1 MALPEYSMN
10 DLLESGAHFGH
21 QKHRWNPK
29 MEPYIFGVR
38 NNIHILDLSQT
49 IPMLYQALT
58 AVRDVT
64 KSGGRILFVGTKRQG
79 QEIIANAA
87 NDCAQ
92 YYMNHRWYG
101 GTLTNWKTI
110 SKTIA
115 RLRTIEDSLDS
126 EESSGLT
133 KKELLKLNREKEKL
147 DTSIGGIKDMGGLPD
162 LIFVIDTV
170 KEQIAIQEATKLNIP
185 IAAVIDSNSNPE
197 GITYPIPG
205 NDDSTKAIA
214 LYCDL
219 ISKAA
224 LDGIAQSQNETADS
238 KSIEKVKK
246 SKKLEDASATKEV
259 NQDSELTVQI
269 AEEAKSEGEEVKIV
283 EEISSEEKETK
294 PAKDSSDKEKETEKP
309 KKAAPKSKDDSPIE
323 VTSSKQEE
331 KVSKEVSSKTEEG
344 SESKE

>member
-1 MALPEYSMN
+1 MALPDYSMSE
-10 DLLESGAHFGH
+10 LLEAGAHFGH

-29 MEPYIFGVR
+29 MEPFIFGVR

-49 IPMLYQALT
+49 IPLLHRALT

-110 SKTIA
+110 SNTIK
-115 RLRTIEDSLDS
+115 RLRTIEDLLDNDDL
-126 EESSGLT
+126 SGLT

-162 LIFVIDTV
+162 LIFVLDTV

-185 IAAVIDSNSNPE
+185 IAAVIDSNSNPD

-205 NDDSTKAIA
+205 NDDSTKAIS
-214 LYCDL
+214 LFCDL

-224 LDGIAQSQNETADS
+224 LDGIAQSQNETSVQTETPPKVVKKRASKVKDS
-238 KSIEKVKK
+238 EVKETNGNDTDGNIELSLNSDEKSIETD
-246 SKKLEDASATKEV
+246 DAIKT
-259 NQDSELTVQI
+259 SEL
-269 AEEAKSEGEEVKIV
+269 KKEEVSENISND
-283 EEISSEEKETK
+283 EEIKTESET
-294 PAKDSSDKEKETEKP
+294 AD
-309 KKAAPKSKDDSPIE
+309 
-323 VTSSKQEE
+323 E
-331 KVSKEVSSKTEEG
+331 KVSETSETEA
-344 SESKE
+344 SKEDEK

>member
-1 MALPEYSMN
+1 MALPDYSMSE
-10 DLLESGAHFGH
+10 LLEAGAHFGH

-29 MEPYIFGVR
+29 MEPFIFGVR

-49 IPMLYQALT
+49 IPLLHRALT

-110 SKTIA
+110 SNTIK
-115 RLRTIEDSLDS
+115 RLRTIEELLDNDDL
-126 EESSGLT
+126 SGLT

-162 LIFVIDTV
+162 LIFVLDTV

-185 IAAVIDSNSNPE
+185 IAAVIDSNSNPD

-205 NDDSTKAIA
+205 NDDSTKAIS
-214 LYCDL
+214 LFCDL

-224 LDGIAQSQNETADS
+224 LDGIAQSQNETSVQVETTPKVVKKKASKVKNSEAKEVNSDDLEDKVKVS
-238 KSIEKVKK
+238 LNSDEKSIEIDDATETSELKKEEASENLSNDEEIKTK
-246 SKKLEDASATKEV
+246 SK
-259 NQDSELTVQI
+259 
-269 AEEAKSEGEEVKIV
+269 
-283 EEISSEEKETK
+283 
-294 PAKDSSDKEKETEKP
+294 PA
-309 KKAAPKSKDDSPIE
+309 
-323 VTSSKQEE
+323 EE
-331 KVSKEVSSKTEEG
+331 KVSKTSEED
-344 SESKE
+344 KK

>member
-1 MALPEYSMN
+1 MALPDYSMSE
-10 DLLESGAHFGH
+10 LLEAGAHFGH

-29 MEPYIFGVR
+29 MEPFIFGVR

-49 IPMLYQALT
+49 IPLLHKALT

-110 SKTIA
+110 SNTIK
-115 RLRTIEDSLDS
+115 RLRTIEDLLENDDL
-126 EESSGLT
+126 SGLT

-162 LIFVIDTV
+162 LIFVLDTV

-185 IAAVIDSNSNPE
+185 IAAIIDSNSNPD
-197 GITYPIPG
+197 GVTYPIPG
-205 NDDSTKAIA
+205 NDDSTKSIS
-214 LYCDL
+214 LFCDL

-224 LDGIAQSQNETADS
+224 LDGIAQSQNETSADTKTAPKVTNNKNVKTKDV
-238 KSIEKVKK
+238 KSDDDKAEDKEIKKKKSNKVEDSSVKK
-246 SKKLEDASATKEV
+246 SVKKEEDKSKNSLSDEV
-259 NQDSELTVQI
+259 SVAQSDAI
-269 AEEAKSEGEEVKIV
+269 EVKAS
-283 EEISSEEKETK
+283 EISEK
-294 PAKDSSDKEKETEKP
+294 KEK
-309 KKAAPKSKDDSPIE
+309 
-323 VTSSKQEE
+323 
-331 KVSKEVSSKTEEG
+331 
-344 SESKE
+344 

>member
-1 MALPEYSMN
+1 MALPDYSMSE
-10 DLLESGAHFGH
+10 LLEAGAHFGH

-29 MEPYIFGVR
+29 MEPFIFGVR

-49 IPMLYQALT
+49 IPLLHRALT

-110 SKTIA
+110 SNTIK
-115 RLRTIEDSLDS
+115 RLRTIEDLLDNDDL
-126 EESSGLT
+126 SGLT

-162 LIFVIDTV
+162 LIFVLDTV

-185 IAAVIDSNSNPE
+185 IAAVIDSNSNPD

-205 NDDSTKAIA
+205 NDDSTKAIS
-214 LYCDL
+214 LFCDL

-224 LDGIAQSQNETADS
+224 LDGIAQSQNETSVQTETPPKVVKKKASKVKDS
-238 KSIEKVKK
+238 EVKETNSNDTDGNIELSLNSDEKSIETD
-246 SKKLEDASATKEV
+246 DAIKT
-259 NQDSELTVQI
+259 SEL
-269 AEEAKSEGEEVKIV
+269 KKEEVSENISND
-283 EEISSEEKETK
+283 EEIKTESET
-294 PAKDSSDKEKETEKP
+294 AD
-309 KKAAPKSKDDSPIE
+309 
-323 VTSSKQEE
+323 E
-331 KVSKEVSSKTEEG
+331 KVSETSETEA
-344 SESKE
+344 SKEDEK

>member
-1 MALPEYSMN
+1 MALPDYSMSE
-10 DLLESGAHFGH
+10 LLEAGAHFGH

-29 MEPYIFGVR
+29 MEPFIFGVR

-49 IPMLYQALT
+49 IPLLHRALT

-110 SKTIA
+110 SNTIK
-115 RLRTIEDSLDS
+115 RLRTIEDLLDNDDL
-126 EESSGLT
+126 SGLT

-162 LIFVIDTV
+162 LIFVLDTV

-185 IAAVIDSNSNPE
+185 IAAIIDSNSNPD
-197 GITYPIPG
+197 GVTYPIPG
-205 NDDSTKAIA
+205 NDDSTKSIS
-214 LYCDL
+214 LFCDL

-224 LDGIAQSQNETADS
+224 LDGIAQSQNETSTDTETAPKVTKNKNVKTKDVKSDDDKAEEKEIKTS
-238 KSIEKVKK
+238 KSDKTEDSAVKK
-246 SKKLEDASATKEV
+246 SEEKSEDESKNPLSDEGDEASV
-259 NQDSELTVQI
+259 
-269 AEEAKSEGEEVKIV
+269 AKS
-283 EEISSEEKETK
+283 
-294 PAKDSSDKEKETEKP
+294 DS
-309 KKAAPKSKDDSPIE
+309 I
-323 VTSSKQEE
+323 EE
-331 KVSKEVSSKTEEG
+331 KVSEISEKEEK
-344 SESKE
+344 

>member
-1 MALPEYSMN
+1 VEVKPDKEVNMALPDYSMSE
-10 DLLESGAHFGH
+10 LLEAGAHFGH

-29 MEPYIFGVR
+29 MEPFIFDVR

-49 IPMLYQALT
+49 IPLLHRALS

-110 SKTIA
+110 SNTIK
-115 RLRTIEDSLDS
+115 RLRTIEDLLDNDDL
-126 EESSGLT
+126 SGLT

-185 IAAVIDSNSNPE
+185 IAAVIDSNSDPD

-205 NDDSTKAIA
+205 NDDSTKAIS
-214 LYCDL
+214 LFCDL

-224 LDGIAQSQNETADS
+224 LDGIAQSQNETS
-238 KSIEKVKK
+238 VQKETSPKVKK
-246 SKKLEDASATKEV
+246 NKSSKVKNSEV
-259 NQDSELTVQI
+259 NKNNSDDTEGYVEKSLNSDEISIDNNDSTRASEL
-269 AEEAKSEGEEVKIV
+269 
-283 EEISSEEKETK
+283 
-294 PAKDSSDKEKETEKP
+294 
-309 KKAAPKSKDDSPIE
+309 KK
-323 VTSSKQEE
+323 E
-331 KVSKEVSSKTEEG
+331 KVSKKLSNDEEVKTVSEPDEKKL
-344 SESKE
+344 SESSEKETSEEDEK

>member
-1 MALPEYSMN
+1 MALPDYSMSE
-10 DLLESGAHFGH
+10 LLEAGAHFGH

-29 MEPYIFGVR
+29 MEPFIFGVR

-49 IPMLYQALT
+49 IPLLHRALT

-110 SKTIA
+110 SNTIK
-115 RLRTIEDSLDS
+115 RLRTIEDLLDNDDL
-126 EESSGLT
+126 SGLT

-162 LIFVIDTV
+162 LIFVLDTV

-185 IAAVIDSNSNPE
+185 IAAVIDSNSNPD

-205 NDDSTKAIA
+205 NDDSTKAIS
-214 LYCDL
+214 LFCDL

-224 LDGIAQSQNETADS
+224 LDGIAQSQNETSVQTETPSKVVKKRASKVKDS
-238 KSIEKVKK
+238 EVKETNSNDTDGNIELSLNSDEKSIETD
-246 SKKLEDASATKEV
+246 DAIKT
-259 NQDSELTVQI
+259 SEL
-269 AEEAKSEGEEVKIV
+269 KKEEVSENISND
-283 EEISSEEKETK
+283 EEIKTESET
-294 PAKDSSDKEKETEKP
+294 AD
-309 KKAAPKSKDDSPIE
+309 
-323 VTSSKQEE
+323 E
-331 KVSKEVSSKTEEG
+331 KVSETSETET
-344 SESKE
+344 SKEDEK

>member
-1 MALPEYSMN
+1 MALPDYSMSE
-10 DLLESGAHFGH
+10 LLEAGAHFGH

-29 MEPYIFGVR
+29 MEPFIFGVR
-38 NNIHILDLSQT
+38 NNIHILDLSKT
-49 IPMLYQALT
+49 IPLLHRALT

-110 SKTIA
+110 SNTIK
-115 RLRTIEDSLDS
+115 RLRSIEDLLDN
-126 EESSGLT
+126 EDLSGLT

-162 LIFVIDTV
+162 LIFVLDTV

-185 IAAVIDSNSNPE
+185 VAAVIDSNSNPD

-205 NDDSTKAIA
+205 NDDSTKAIS
-214 LYCDL
+214 LFCDL

-224 LDGIAQSQNETADS
+224 LDGIAQSQNEA
-238 KSIEKVKK
+238 SI
-246 SKKLEDASATKEV
+246 
-259 NQDSELTVQI
+259 Q
-269 AEEAKSEGEEVKIV
+269 
-283 EEISSEEKETK
+283 
-294 PAKDSSDKEKETEKP
+294 TEKP
-309 KKAAPKSKDDSPIE
+309 PKVMKKKTSKTKDSNAKDTNVDVKGDKVEELQISDKKSADSDDVKKKSEPKKEEDKENSSKDKVIE
-323 VTSSKQEE
+323 TNSKPSDE
-331 KVSKEVSSKTEEG
+331 KVSKA
-344 SESKE
+344 SEKDEK

>member
-1 MALPEYSMN
+1 MALPDYSMSE
-10 DLLESGAHFGH
+10 LLEAGAHFGH

-29 MEPYIFGVR
+29 MEPFIFGVR

-49 IPMLYQALT
+49 IPLLHRALT

-110 SKTIA
+110 SNTIK
-115 RLRTIEDSLDS
+115 RLRTIEDLLDNDDL
-126 EESSGLT
+126 SGLT

-162 LIFVIDTV
+162 LIFVLDTV

-185 IAAVIDSNSNPE
+185 IAAVIDSNSNPD

-205 NDDSTKAIA
+205 NDDSTKAIS
-214 LYCDL
+214 LFCDL

-224 LDGIAQSQNETADS
+224 LDGIAQSQNETSVQTETPPKVVKKKASKVKDS
-238 KSIEKVKK
+238 EVKETNSNDIDGNIELSLNSDEKSIETY
-246 SKKLEDASATKEV
+246 DAIKT
-259 NQDSELTVQI
+259 SEL
-269 AEEAKSEGEEVKIV
+269 KKEEVSENISND
-283 EEISSEEKETK
+283 EEIKTESET
-294 PAKDSSDKEKETEKP
+294 AD
-309 KKAAPKSKDDSPIE
+309 
-323 VTSSKQEE
+323 E
-331 KVSKEVSSKTEEG
+331 KVSETSETEA
-344 SESKE
+344 SKEDEK

>member
-1 MALPEYSMN
+1 MALPDYSMSE
-10 DLLESGAHFGH
+10 LLEAGAHFGH

-29 MEPYIFGVR
+29 MEPFIFGVR

-49 IPMLYQALT
+49 IPLLHRALT

-110 SKTIA
+110 SNTIK
-115 RLRTIEDSLDS
+115 RLRTIEDLLENDDL
-126 EESSGLT
+126 SGLT

-162 LIFVIDTV
+162 LIFVLDTV

-185 IAAVIDSNSNPE
+185 IAAIIDSNSNPD
-197 GITYPIPG
+197 GVTYPIPG
-205 NDDSTKAIA
+205 NDDSTKSIS
-214 LYCDL
+214 LFCDL

-224 LDGIAQSQNETADS
+224 LDGIAQSQNETSADTKTAPKVTKNKNVKTKDV
-238 KSIEKVKK
+238 KSDDGKAEDKEIKKKKSDKVEDSSVKK
-246 SKKLEDASATKEV
+246 SVKKEEDKSKNSLSDEV
-259 NQDSELTVQI
+259 SVAQSDAI
-269 AEEAKSEGEEVKIV
+269 EVKASD
-283 EEISSEEKETK
+283 ISEKEEK
-294 PAKDSSDKEKETEKP
+294 
-309 KKAAPKSKDDSPIE
+309 
-323 VTSSKQEE
+323 
-331 KVSKEVSSKTEEG
+331 
-344 SESKE
+344 

>member
-1 MALPEYSMN
+1 MALPDYSMSE
-10 DLLESGAHFGH
+10 LLEAGAHFGH

-29 MEPYIFGVR
+29 MEPFIFGVR

-49 IPMLYQALT
+49 IPLLHRALT

-110 SKTIA
+110 SNTIK
-115 RLRTIEDSLDS
+115 RLRTIEDLLENDDL
-126 EESSGLT
+126 SGLT

-162 LIFVIDTV
+162 LMFVLDTV

-185 IAAVIDSNSNPE
+185 IAAIIDSNSNPD
-197 GITYPIPG
+197 GVTYPIPG
-205 NDDSTKAIA
+205 NDDSTKSIS
-214 LYCDL
+214 LFCDL

-224 LDGIAQSQNETADS
+224 LDGIAQSQNETSTDS
-238 KSIEKVKK
+238 ETSPKVTKNKNVKAKDTKSDGDKAEDKEIKAKK
-246 SKKLEDASATKEV
+246 SDKTGDSALKK
-259 NQDSELTVQI
+259 
-269 AEEAKSEGEEVKIV
+269 
-283 EEISSEEKETK
+283 SEEKEEDESK
-294 PAKDSSDKEKETEKP
+294 SPLSDEASVADS
-309 KKAAPKSKDDSPIE
+309 DSI
-323 VTSSKQEE
+323 EE
-331 KVSKEVSSKTEEG
+331 KVSEISEKEEK
-344 SESKE
+344 

>member
-1 MALPEYSMN
+1 MALPDYSMSE
-10 DLLESGAHFGH
+10 LLEAGAHFGH

-29 MEPYIFGVR
+29 MEPFIFGVR

-49 IPMLYQALT
+49 IPLLHKALT

-110 SKTIA
+110 SNTIK
-115 RLRTIEDSLDS
+115 RLRTIEDLLENDDL
-126 EESSGLT
+126 SGLT

-162 LIFVIDTV
+162 LIFVLDTV

-185 IAAVIDSNSNPE
+185 IAAIIDSNSNPD
-197 GITYPIPG
+197 GVTYPIPG
-205 NDDSTKAIA
+205 NDDSTKSIS
-214 LYCDL
+214 LFCDL

-224 LDGIAQSQNETADS
+224 LDGIAQSQNETSADTKTAPKVTNNKNVKTKDV
-238 KSIEKVKK
+238 KSDDDKAEDKEIKKKKSNKVKDSSVKK
-246 SKKLEDASATKEV
+246 SVKKEEDKSKNSLSDEV
-259 NQDSELTVQI
+259 SVAQSDAI
-269 AEEAKSEGEEVKIV
+269 EVKAS
-283 EEISSEEKETK
+283 EISEK
-294 PAKDSSDKEKETEKP
+294 KEK
-309 KKAAPKSKDDSPIE
+309 
-323 VTSSKQEE
+323 
-331 KVSKEVSSKTEEG
+331 
-344 SESKE
+344 

>member
-1 MALPEYSMN
+1 MALPDYSMSE
-10 DLLESGAHFGH
+10 LLEAGAHFGH

-29 MEPYIFGVR
+29 MEPFIFGVR

-49 IPMLYQALT
+49 IPLLHKALT

-110 SKTIA
+110 SNTIK
-115 RLRTIEDSLDS
+115 RLRTIEDVLDNDDL
-126 EESSGLT
+126 SGLT

-162 LIFVIDTV
+162 LIFVLDTV

-185 IAAVIDSNSNPE
+185 IAAIIDSNSNPD

-205 NDDSTKAIA
+205 NDDSTKAIS
-214 LYCDL
+214 LFCDL

-224 LDGIAQSQNETADS
+224 LDGIAQSQNETSVQTETSQKVVKKKASKTKNSKVKEANNDDKS
-238 KSIEKVKK
+238 DNAEISLNSDEKSIETDDNI
-246 SKKLEDASATKEV
+246 ET
-259 NQDSELTVQI
+259 SEL
-269 AEEAKSEGEEVKIV
+269 KKEEVSENLSND
-283 EEISSEEKETK
+283 EEINTESK
-294 PAKDSSDKEKETEKP
+294 P
-309 KKAAPKSKDDSPIE
+309 
-323 VTSSKQEE
+323 VEE
-331 KVSKEVSSKTEEG
+331 KVSETSEKEASEED
-344 SESKE
+344 KK

>member
-1 MALPEYSMN
+1 MALPDYSMSE
-10 DLLESGAHFGH
+10 LLEAGAHFGH

-29 MEPYIFGVR
+29 MEPFIFGVR

-49 IPMLYQALT
+49 IPLLHRALT

-110 SKTIA
+110 SNTIK
-115 RLRTIEDSLDS
+115 RLRTIEDLLDNDDL
-126 EESSGLT
+126 SGLT

-162 LIFVIDTV
+162 LIFVLDTV

-185 IAAVIDSNSNPE
+185 IAAVIDSNSNPD

-205 NDDSTKAIA
+205 NDDSTKAIS
-214 LYCDL
+214 LFCDL

-224 LDGIAQSQNETADS
+224 LDGIAQSQNETSVQTETPPKVVKKKASKVKDS
-238 KSIEKVKK
+238 EVKETNSNDSDGNIELSLNSDEKSIETD
-246 SKKLEDASATKEV
+246 DAIKT
-259 NQDSELTVQI
+259 SEL
-269 AEEAKSEGEEVKIV
+269 KKEEVSENISND
-283 EEISSEEKETK
+283 EEIKTESET
-294 PAKDSSDKEKETEKP
+294 AD
-309 KKAAPKSKDDSPIE
+309 
-323 VTSSKQEE
+323 E
-331 KVSKEVSSKTEEG
+331 KVSETSETEA
-344 SESKE
+344 SKEDEK

>member
-1 MALPEYSMN
+1 MALPDYSMSE
-10 DLLESGAHFGH
+10 LLEAGAHFGH

-29 MEPYIFGVR
+29 MEPFIFGVR

-49 IPMLYQALT
+49 IPLLHKALT
-58 AVRDVT
+58 AVRDIT

-110 SKTIA
+110 SNTIK
-115 RLRTIEDSLDS
+115 RLRTIEDLLENDDL
-126 EESSGLT
+126 SGLT

-162 LIFVIDTV
+162 LIFVLDTV

-185 IAAVIDSNSNPE
+185 IAAIIDSNSNPD
-197 GITYPIPG
+197 GVTYPIPG
-205 NDDSTKAIA
+205 NDDSTKSIS
-214 LYCDL
+214 LFCDL

-224 LDGIAQSQNETADS
+224 LDGIAQSQNETSADTKTTPKVTKNKNVKTKDV
-238 KSIEKVKK
+238 KSDDDKAEDKEIKKKKSDKVEDSSVKK
-246 SKKLEDASATKEV
+246 SLKKEEDKSKNSLGDEVSEAQSDAT
-259 NQDSELTVQI
+259 
-269 AEEAKSEGEEVKIV
+269 EVKAS
-283 EEISSEEKETK
+283 EISEEEEK
-294 PAKDSSDKEKETEKP
+294 
-309 KKAAPKSKDDSPIE
+309 
-323 VTSSKQEE
+323 
-331 KVSKEVSSKTEEG
+331 
-344 SESKE
+344 

>member
-1 MALPEYSMN
+1 MALPDYSMSE
-10 DLLESGAHFGH
+10 LLEAGAHFGH

-29 MEPYIFGVR
+29 MEPFIFGVR

-49 IPMLYQALT
+49 IPLLHRALA

-110 SKTIA
+110 SNTIK
-115 RLRTIEDSLDS
+115 RLRTIEDLLDNDDL
-126 EESSGLT
+126 SGLT

-162 LIFVIDTV
+162 LIFVLDTV

-185 IAAVIDSNSNPE
+185 IAAVIDSNSNPD

-205 NDDSTKAIA
+205 NDDSTKAIS
-214 LYCDL
+214 LFCDL

-224 LDGIAQSQNETADS
+224 LDGIAQSQNETSVQTETPPKVVKKRASKVKDS
-238 KSIEKVKK
+238 EVKEANGNDTDDNIELSLNSDEKSIETD
-246 SKKLEDASATKEV
+246 DAIKT
-259 NQDSELTVQI
+259 SEL
-269 AEEAKSEGEEVKIV
+269 KKEEVSENISND
-283 EEISSEEKETK
+283 EEIKTESETADEKISET
-294 PAKDSSDKEKETEKP
+294 SETE
-309 KKAAPKSKDDSPIE
+309 A
-323 VTSSKQEE
+323 
-331 KVSKEVSSKTEEG
+331 SKEDEK
-344 SESKE
+344 

>member
-1 MALPEYSMN
+1 
-10 DLLESGAHFGH
+10 
-21 QKHRWNPK
+21 
-29 MEPYIFGVR
+29 MEPFIFGVR

-49 IPMLYQALT
+49 IPLLHRALT

-110 SKTIA
+110 SNTIK
-115 RLRTIEDSLDS
+115 RLRTIEDLLENDDL
-126 EESSGLT
+126 SGLT

-162 LIFVIDTV
+162 LIFVLDTV

-185 IAAVIDSNSNPE
+185 IAAIIDSNSNPD
-197 GITYPIPG
+197 GVTYPIPG
-205 NDDSTKAIA
+205 NDDSTKSIS
-214 LYCDL
+214 LFCDL

-224 LDGIAQSQNETADS
+224 LDGIAQSQNETSADTKTTPKVTKNKNVKTKDV
-238 KSIEKVKK
+238 KSDDDKAEDKEIKKKKSDKVEDSSVKK
-246 SKKLEDASATKEV
+246 SLKKEEDKSKNSLGDEVSEAQSDAT
-259 NQDSELTVQI
+259 
-269 AEEAKSEGEEVKIV
+269 EVKAS
-283 EEISSEEKETK
+283 EISEEEEK
-294 PAKDSSDKEKETEKP
+294 
-309 KKAAPKSKDDSPIE
+309 
-323 VTSSKQEE
+323 
-331 KVSKEVSSKTEEG
+331 
-344 SESKE
+344 

>member
-1 MALPEYSMN
+1 MALPDYSMSE
-10 DLLESGAHFGH
+10 LLEAGAHFGH

-29 MEPYIFGVR
+29 MEPFIFGVR

-49 IPMLYQALT
+49 IPLLHRALT

-110 SKTIA
+110 SNTIK
-115 RLRTIEDSLDS
+115 RLRTIEDLLDNDDL
-126 EESSGLT
+126 SGLT

-162 LIFVIDTV
+162 LIFVLDTV

-185 IAAVIDSNSNPE
+185 IAAVIDSNSNPD

-205 NDDSTKAIA
+205 NDDSTKAIS
-214 LYCDL
+214 LFCDL

-224 LDGIAQSQNETADS
+224 LDGIAQSQNETSVQTETPPKVVKKRASKVKDS
-238 KSIEKVKK
+238 EVKETNSNNTDVNIELSLNSDEKSIETD
-246 SKKLEDASATKEV
+246 DAIKT
-259 NQDSELTVQI
+259 SEL
-269 AEEAKSEGEEVKIV
+269 KKEEVSENISND
-283 EEISSEEKETK
+283 EEIKTESET
-294 PAKDSSDKEKETEKP
+294 AD
-309 KKAAPKSKDDSPIE
+309 
-323 VTSSKQEE
+323 E
-331 KVSKEVSSKTEEG
+331 KVSETSETEA
-344 SESKE
+344 SKEDEK

>member
-1 MALPEYSMN
+1 MALPDYSMN
-10 DLLESGAHFGH
+10 ELLEAGAHFGH

-29 MEPYIFGVR
+29 MEPFIFGVR

-49 IPMLYQALT
+49 IPLLHRALT

-110 SKTIA
+110 SNTIK
-115 RLRTIEDSLDS
+115 RLRSIEDLLDNDDL
-126 EESSGLT
+126 SGLT

-162 LIFVIDTV
+162 LIFVLDTV

-185 IAAVIDSNSNPE
+185 IAAVIDSNSDPE

-205 NDDSTKAIA
+205 NDDSTKAIS
-214 LYCDL
+214 LFCDL

-224 LDGIAQSQNETADS
+224 LEGIAQSQNETSIKAETPAKVINKKSSKARDS
-238 KSIEKVKK
+238 EVKETNINDVDNDAEEFSNSNDKSIETDDATKRSK
-246 SKKLEDASATKEV
+246 SKK
-259 NQDSELTVQI
+259 
-269 AEEAKSEGEEVKIV
+269 
-283 EEISSEEKETK
+283 EEISENISNNEEIKNVSEPDNKKVSET
-294 PAKDSSDKEKETEKP
+294 SETE
-309 KKAAPKSKDDSPIE
+309 A
-323 VTSSKQEE
+323 
-331 KVSKEVSSKTEEG
+331 SKEDEK
-344 SESKE
+344 

>member
-1 MALPEYSMN
+1 MALPDYSMSE
-10 DLLESGAHFGH
+10 LLEAGAHFGH

-29 MEPYIFGVR
+29 MEPFIFGVR

-49 IPMLYQALT
+49 IPLLHKALT

-110 SKTIA
+110 SNTIK
-115 RLRTIEDSLDS
+115 RLRTIEDLLENDDL
-126 EESSGLT
+126 SGLT

-162 LIFVIDTV
+162 LIFVLDTV

-185 IAAVIDSNSNPE
+185 IAAIIDSNSNPD
-197 GITYPIPG
+197 GVTYPIPG
-205 NDDSTKAIA
+205 NDDSTKSIS
-214 LYCDL
+214 LFCDL

-224 LDGIAQSQNETADS
+224 LDGIAQSQNETSADTKTAPKVTKKQNVKTKDV
-238 KSIEKVKK
+238 KSDDDKAEDKEIKKKKSDKVEDSSVKK
-246 SKKLEDASATKEV
+246 SVKKEEDKSKNSLSDEV
-259 NQDSELTVQI
+259 SVAQSDAI
-269 AEEAKSEGEEVKIV
+269 EVKAS
-283 EEISSEEKETK
+283 EISEKEEK
-294 PAKDSSDKEKETEKP
+294 
-309 KKAAPKSKDDSPIE
+309 
-323 VTSSKQEE
+323 
-331 KVSKEVSSKTEEG
+331 
-344 SESKE
+344 

>member
-1 MALPEYSMN
+1 MALPDYSMSE
-10 DLLESGAHFGH
+10 LLEAGAHFGH

-29 MEPYIFGVR
+29 MEPFIFGVR

-49 IPMLYQALT
+49 IPLLHKALT

-110 SKTIA
+110 SNTIK
-115 RLRTIEDSLDS
+115 RLRTIEDLLENDDL
-126 EESSGLT
+126 SGLT

-162 LIFVIDTV
+162 LIFVLDTV

-185 IAAVIDSNSNPE
+185 IAAIIDSNSNPD
-197 GITYPIPG
+197 GVTYPIPG
-205 NDDSTKAIA
+205 NDDSTKSIS
-214 LYCDL
+214 LFCDL

-224 LDGIAQSQNETADS
+224 LDGIAQSQNETSADTKTAPKVAKNKNVKTKDDKTDDDKAEDKEIKMK
-238 KSIEKVKK
+238 KSDKSEDNAVKK
-246 SKKLEDASATKEV
+246 
-259 NQDSELTVQI
+259 
-269 AEEAKSEGEEVKIV
+269 
-283 EEISSEEKETK
+283 SEEKEEHDSKNPSSHEESVTK
-294 PAKDSSDKEKETEKP
+294 SDST
-309 KKAAPKSKDDSPIE
+309 
-323 VTSSKQEE
+323 EE
-331 KVSKEVSSKTEEG
+331 KVSEISEKEEK
-344 SESKE
+344 K

>member
-1 MALPEYSMN
+1 MALPDYSMSE
-10 DLLESGAHFGH
+10 LLEAGAHFGH

-29 MEPYIFGVR
+29 MEPFIFGVR

-49 IPMLYQALT
+49 IPLLHRALT

-110 SKTIA
+110 SNTIK
-115 RLRTIEDSLDS
+115 RLRTIEDLLDNDDL
-126 EESSGLT
+126 SGLT

-162 LIFVIDTV
+162 LIFVLDTV

-185 IAAVIDSNSNPE
+185 IAAVIDSNSNPD

-205 NDDSTKAIA
+205 NDDSTKAIS
-214 LYCDL
+214 LFCDL

-224 LDGIAQSQNETADS
+224 LDGIAQSQNETSVQTETPPKVVKKRASKVKDS
-238 KSIEKVKK
+238 EVKETNSNDTDGNIELSLNSDEKSIETD
-246 SKKLEDASATKEV
+246 DAIKT
-259 NQDSELTVQI
+259 SEL
-269 AEEAKSEGEEVKIV
+269 KKEEVSENISND
-283 EEISSEEKETK
+283 EEIKTESET
-294 PAKDSSDKEKETEKP
+294 AD
-309 KKAAPKSKDDSPIE
+309 
-323 VTSSKQEE
+323 E
-331 KVSKEVSSKTEEG
+331 KVSETSETEA
-344 SESKE
+344 SKEDEK

>member
-1 MALPEYSMN
+1 MALPDYSMSE
-10 DLLESGAHFGH
+10 LLEAGAHFGH

-29 MEPYIFGVR
+29 MEPFIFGVR

-49 IPMLYQALT
+49 IPLLHRALT

-110 SKTIA
+110 SNTIK
-115 RLRTIEDSLDS
+115 RLRTIEDLLDNDDL
-126 EESSGLT
+126 SGLT

-162 LIFVIDTV
+162 LIFVLDTV

-185 IAAVIDSNSNPE
+185 IAAVIDSNSNPD

-205 NDDSTKAIA
+205 NDDSTKAIS
-214 LYCDL
+214 LFCDL

-224 LDGIAQSQNETADS
+224 LDGIAQSQNETSVQTETPPKVVKKKASKVKDS
-238 KSIEKVKK
+238 EVKETNSNDTDGNIELSLNSDEKSIETD
-246 SKKLEDASATKEV
+246 DAIKT
-259 NQDSELTVQI
+259 SELKKEDV
-269 AEEAKSEGEEVKIV
+269 SENISND
-283 EEISSEEKETK
+283 EEIKTESET
-294 PAKDSSDKEKETEKP
+294 AD
-309 KKAAPKSKDDSPIE
+309 
-323 VTSSKQEE
+323 E
-331 KVSKEVSSKTEEG
+331 KVSETSETEA
-344 SESKE
+344 SKEDEK

>member
-1 MALPEYSMN
+1 MALPDYSMSE
-10 DLLESGAHFGH
+10 LLEAGAHFGH

-29 MEPYIFGVR
+29 MEPFIFGVR

-49 IPMLYQALT
+49 IPLLHRALT

-110 SKTIA
+110 SNTIK
-115 RLRTIEDSLDS
+115 RLRTIEDVLDNDDL
-126 EESSGLT
+126 SGLT

-162 LIFVIDTV
+162 LIFVLDTV

-185 IAAVIDSNSNPE
+185 IAAIIDSNSNPD
-197 GITYPIPG
+197 GVTYPIPG
-205 NDDSTKAIA
+205 NDDSTKSIS
-214 LYCDL
+214 LFCDL

-224 LDGIAQSQNETADS
+224 LDGIAQSQNETSTDTETTPKVTKNKNVKTKDVKSDDDKAEEKENKTNKSDKTEDS
-238 KSIEKVKK
+238 AVKK
-246 SKKLEDASATKEV
+246 
-259 NQDSELTVQI
+259 
-269 AEEAKSEGEEVKIV
+269 
-283 EEISSEEKETK
+283 SEEKEEDESK
-294 PAKDSSDKEKETEKP
+294 NPLSDEGDEASVAKSDS
-309 KKAAPKSKDDSPIE
+309 I
-323 VTSSKQEE
+323 EE
-331 KVSKEVSSKTEEG
+331 KVSEISEKEEK
-344 SESKE
+344 

>member
-1 MALPEYSMN
+1 MALPDYSMSE
-10 DLLESGAHFGH
+10 LLEAGAHFGH

-29 MEPYIFGVR
+29 MEPFIFGVR

-49 IPMLYQALT
+49 IPLLHRALT

-110 SKTIA
+110 SNTIK
-115 RLRTIEDSLDS
+115 RLRTIEDLLDNDDL
-126 EESSGLT
+126 SGLT

-162 LIFVIDTV
+162 LIFVLDTV

-185 IAAVIDSNSNPE
+185 IAAVIDSNSNPD

-205 NDDSTKAIA
+205 NDDSTKAIT
-214 LYCDL
+214 LFCDL

-224 LDGIAQSQNETADS
+224 LDGIAQSQNESPVQAETTPKVVKKKAPKVKDS
-238 KSIEKVKK
+238 EVKDANSNDSEDKVEESLNSDEKSIETNDATEALETKK
-246 SKKLEDASATKEV
+246 EEVLENLSNNEEIK
-259 NQDSELTVQI
+259 NDSEPV
-269 AEEAKSEGEEVKIV
+269 
-283 EEISSEEKETK
+283 
-294 PAKDSSDKEKETEKP
+294 
-309 KKAAPKSKDDSPIE
+309 
-323 VTSSKQEE
+323 EE
-331 KVSKEVSSKTEEG
+331 KVSET
-344 SESKE
+344 SKEDEK

>member
-1 MALPEYSMN
+1 MALPDYSMSE
-10 DLLESGAHFGH
+10 LLEAGAHFGH

-29 MEPYIFGVR
+29 MEPFIFGVR

-49 IPMLYQALT
+49 IPLLHKALT

-110 SKTIA
+110 SNTIK
-115 RLRTIEDSLDS
+115 RLRTIEDLLENDDL
-126 EESSGLT
+126 SGLT

-162 LIFVIDTV
+162 LIFVLDTV

-185 IAAVIDSNSNPE
+185 IAAIIDSNSNPD
-197 GITYPIPG
+197 GVTYPIPG
-205 NDDSTKAIA
+205 NDDSTKSIS
-214 LYCDL
+214 LFCDL

-224 LDGIAQSQNETADS
+224 LDGIAQSQNETSTDTETAPKVTKNKNVKTKDVKSDDDKAEDKEIKKKKSDKVEDS
-238 KSIEKVKK
+238 SVKK
-246 SKKLEDASATKEV
+246 SVKKEEDKSKNSLSDEV
-259 NQDSELTVQI
+259 SVAQSDAI
-269 AEEAKSEGEEVKIV
+269 EVKAS
-283 EEISSEEKETK
+283 EISEKEEK
-294 PAKDSSDKEKETEKP
+294 
-309 KKAAPKSKDDSPIE
+309 
-323 VTSSKQEE
+323 
-331 KVSKEVSSKTEEG
+331 
-344 SESKE
+344 

>member
-1 MALPEYSMN
+1 MALPDYSMSE
-10 DLLESGAHFGH
+10 LLEAGAHFGH

-29 MEPYIFGVR
+29 MEPFIFGVR

-49 IPMLYQALT
+49 IPLLHRALT

-110 SKTIA
+110 SNTIK
-115 RLRTIEDSLDS
+115 RLRTIEDLLDNDDL
-126 EESSGLT
+126 SGLT

-162 LIFVIDTV
+162 LIFVLDTV

-185 IAAVIDSNSNPE
+185 IAAIIDSNSNPD
-197 GITYPIPG
+197 GVTYPIPG
-205 NDDSTKAIA
+205 NDDSTKSIS
-214 LYCDL
+214 LFCDL

-224 LDGIAQSQNETADS
+224 LDGIAQSQNETSIDS
-238 KSIEKVKK
+238 ETSPKVTKNKNVKAKDTKSDGDKAEDKEIKAKK
-246 SKKLEDASATKEV
+246 SDKTGDSALKK
-259 NQDSELTVQI
+259 
-269 AEEAKSEGEEVKIV
+269 
-283 EEISSEEKETK
+283 SEEKEEDESK
-294 PAKDSSDKEKETEKP
+294 SPLSDEASVADS
-309 KKAAPKSKDDSPIE
+309 DSI
-323 VTSSKQEE
+323 EE
-331 KVSKEVSSKTEEG
+331 KVSEISEKEEK
-344 SESKE
+344 

>member
-1 MALPEYSMN
+1 MALPDYSMSE
-10 DLLESGAHFGH
+10 LLEAGAHFGH

-29 MEPYIFGVR
+29 MEPFIFGVR

-49 IPMLYQALT
+49 IPLLHRALT

-110 SKTIA
+110 SNTIK
-115 RLRTIEDSLDS
+115 RLRTIEDLLDNDDL
-126 EESSGLT
+126 SGLT

-162 LIFVIDTV
+162 LIFVLDTV

-185 IAAVIDSNSNPE
+185 IAAIIDSNSNPD
-197 GITYPIPG
+197 GVTYPIPG
-205 NDDSTKAIA
+205 NDDSTKSIS
-214 LYCDL
+214 LFCDL

-224 LDGIAQSQNETADS
+224 LDGIAQSQNETS
-238 KSIEKVKK
+238 
-246 SKKLEDASATKEV
+246 T
-259 NQDSELTVQI
+259 DSETAPKVTKNKNVK
-269 AEEAKSEGEEVKIV
+269 AKDTKSEGDKAEDK
-283 EEISSEEKETK
+283 EIKAKKSDKTGDSALKKSEEKEEDESK
-294 PAKDSSDKEKETEKP
+294 SSLSDEASVADS
-309 KKAAPKSKDDSPIE
+309 DS
-323 VTSSKQEE
+323 VEE
-331 KVSKEVSSKTEEG
+331 KVSEISEKEEK
-344 SESKE
+344 

>member
-1 MALPEYSMN
+1 MALPDYSMSE
-10 DLLESGAHFGH
+10 LLEAGAHFGH

-29 MEPYIFGVR
+29 MEPFIFGVR

-49 IPMLYQALT
+49 IPLLHRALT

-110 SKTIA
+110 SNTIK
-115 RLRTIEDSLDS
+115 RLRTIEDLLDNDDL
-126 EESSGLT
+126 SGLT

-162 LIFVIDTV
+162 LIFVLDTV

-185 IAAVIDSNSNPE
+185 IAAIIDSNSNPD
-197 GITYPIPG
+197 GVTYPIPG
-205 NDDSTKAIA
+205 NDDSTKSIS
-214 LYCDL
+214 LFCDL

-224 LDGIAQSQNETADS
+224 LDGIAQSQNETS
-238 KSIEKVKK
+238 
-246 SKKLEDASATKEV
+246 T
-259 NQDSELTVQI
+259 DSETSPKVTKNKNVK
-269 AEEAKSEGEEVKIV
+269 AKDTKSEGDKAEDK
-283 EEISSEEKETK
+283 EIKAKKSDKTGDSALKKSEEKEEDESK
-294 PAKDSSDKEKETEKP
+294 SSLSDEASVADS
-309 KKAAPKSKDDSPIE
+309 DSI
-323 VTSSKQEE
+323 EE
-331 KVSKEVSSKTEEG
+331 KVSEISEKEEK
-344 SESKE
+344 

>member
-1 MALPEYSMN
+1 MALPDYSMSE
-10 DLLESGAHFGH
+10 LLEAGAHFGH

-29 MEPYIFGVR
+29 MEPFIFGVR

-49 IPMLYQALT
+49 IPLLHRALT

-110 SKTIA
+110 SNTIK
-115 RLRTIEDSLDS
+115 RLRTIEDLLDNDDL
-126 EESSGLT
+126 SGLT

-162 LIFVIDTV
+162 LIFVLDTV

-185 IAAVIDSNSNPE
+185 IAAVIDSNSNPD

-205 NDDSTKAIA
+205 NDDSTKAIS
-214 LYCDL
+214 LFCDL

-224 LDGIAQSQNETADS
+224 LDGIAQSQNETS
-238 KSIEKVKK
+238 VQTETPPKVVKK
-246 SKKLEDASATKEV
+246 KASKVS
-259 NQDSELTVQI
+259 DSEVKETNSDDTEDK
-269 AEEAKSEGEEVKIV
+269 AEASVNSDEKPIEIENVAETPELKKEEVIENLSNE
-283 EEISSEEKETK
+283 EEIKTESE
-294 PAKDSSDKEKETEKP
+294 PA
-309 KKAAPKSKDDSPIE
+309 
-323 VTSSKQEE
+323 EE
-331 KVSKEVSSKTEEG
+331 KVSEI
-344 SESKE
+344 SEKDEK

>member
-1 MALPEYSMN
+1 MALPDYSMSE
-10 DLLESGAHFGH
+10 LLEAGAHFGH

-29 MEPYIFGVR
+29 MEPFIFGVR

-49 IPMLYQALT
+49 IPLLHRALT

-110 SKTIA
+110 SNTIK
-115 RLRTIEDSLDS
+115 RLRTIEDLLDNDDL
-126 EESSGLT
+126 SGLT

-162 LIFVIDTV
+162 LIFVLDTV

-185 IAAVIDSNSNPE
+185 IAAIIDSNSNPD
-197 GITYPIPG
+197 GVTYPIPG
-205 NDDSTKAIA
+205 NDDSTKSIS
-214 LYCDL
+214 LFCDL

-224 LDGIAQSQNETADS
+224 LDGIAQSQNETSTDTETTPKVTKNKNVKTKDVKSDDDKAEEKEIKTNKSDKTEDS
-238 KSIEKVKK
+238 AVKK
-246 SKKLEDASATKEV
+246 SEDKEEDESKNPLSDEGDEASV
-259 NQDSELTVQI
+259 
-269 AEEAKSEGEEVKIV
+269 AKS
-283 EEISSEEKETK
+283 
-294 PAKDSSDKEKETEKP
+294 DS
-309 KKAAPKSKDDSPIE
+309 I
-323 VTSSKQEE
+323 EE
-331 KVSKEVSSKTEEG
+331 KVSEISEKEEK
-344 SESKE
+344 

>member
-1 MALPEYSMN
+1 MALPDYSMSE
-10 DLLESGAHFGH
+10 LLEAGAHFGH

-29 MEPYIFGVR
+29 MEPFIFGVR

-49 IPMLYQALT
+49 IPLLHRALT

-110 SKTIA
+110 SNTIK
-115 RLRTIEDSLDS
+115 RLRTIEDLLDNDDL
-126 EESSGLT
+126 SGLT

-162 LIFVIDTV
+162 LIFVLDTV
-170 KEQIAIQEATKLNIP
+170 KEQIAIQEAKKLNIP
-185 IAAVIDSNSNPE
+185 IAAVIDSNSNPD

-205 NDDSTKAIA
+205 NDDSTKAIT
-214 LYCDL
+214 LFCDL

-224 LDGIAQSQNETADS
+224 LDGIAQSQNESPVQAETTPKVVKKKAPKVKDS
-238 KSIEKVKK
+238 EVKDANSDDSEDKVEESLNSDEKSIETNDATEALETKK
-246 SKKLEDASATKEV
+246 EEVLENLSNNEEIK
-259 NQDSELTVQI
+259 NDSEPV
-269 AEEAKSEGEEVKIV
+269 
-283 EEISSEEKETK
+283 
-294 PAKDSSDKEKETEKP
+294 
-309 KKAAPKSKDDSPIE
+309 
-323 VTSSKQEE
+323 EE
-331 KVSKEVSSKTEEG
+331 KVSET
-344 SESKE
+344 SKEDEK

>member
-1 MALPEYSMN
+1 MALPDYSMSE
-10 DLLESGAHFGH
+10 LLEAGAHFGH

-29 MEPYIFGVR
+29 MEPFIFDVR

-49 IPMLYQALT
+49 IPLLHRALS

-110 SKTIA
+110 SNTIK
-115 RLRTIEDSLDS
+115 RLRTIEDLLDNDDL
-126 EESSGLT
+126 SGLT

-185 IAAVIDSNSNPE
+185 IAAVIDSNSDPD

-205 NDDSTKAIA
+205 NDDSTKAIS
-214 LYCDL
+214 LFCDL

-224 LDGIAQSQNETADS
+224 LDGIAQSQNDTSVQKETS
-238 KSIEKVKK
+238 PKVKK
-246 SKKLEDASATKEV
+246 NKSSKVKNSEVNKNNSDDTEGYVEKSLNSDDISVDNNDSTRASELKKEKISKKLSND
-259 NQDSELTVQI
+259 
-269 AEEAKSEGEEVKIV
+269 EEVKTV
-283 EEISSEEKETK
+283 SEPDEKKLSESSEKETSEE
-294 PAKDSSDKEKETEKP
+294 DEK
-309 KKAAPKSKDDSPIE
+309 
-323 VTSSKQEE
+323 
-331 KVSKEVSSKTEEG
+331 
-344 SESKE
+344 

>member
-1 MALPEYSMN
+1 MALPDYSMSE
-10 DLLESGAHFGH
+10 LLEAGAHFGH

-29 MEPYIFGVR
+29 MEPFIFGVR

-49 IPMLYQALT
+49 IPLLHRALT

-110 SKTIA
+110 SNTIK
-115 RLRTIEDSLDS
+115 RLRTIEDLLDNDDL
-126 EESSGLT
+126 SGLT

-162 LIFVIDTV
+162 LIFVLDTV

-185 IAAVIDSNSNPE
+185 IAAIIDSNSNPD
-197 GITYPIPG
+197 GVTYPIPG
-205 NDDSTKAIA
+205 NDDSTKSIS
-214 LYCDL
+214 LFCDL

-224 LDGIAQSQNETADS
+224 LDGIAQSQNETSTDS
-238 KSIEKVKK
+238 ETTPKVTKNKNVKAKDTKSDGDKAEDKEIKAKK
-246 SKKLEDASATKEV
+246 SDKTGDSALKK
-259 NQDSELTVQI
+259 
-269 AEEAKSEGEEVKIV
+269 
-283 EEISSEEKETK
+283 SEEKEEDESK
-294 PAKDSSDKEKETEKP
+294 SSLSDEASVADS
-309 KKAAPKSKDDSPIE
+309 DS
-323 VTSSKQEE
+323 VEE
-331 KVSKEVSSKTEEG
+331 KVSEISEKEEK
-344 SESKE
+344 

>member
-1 MALPEYSMN
+1 MALPDYSMSE
-10 DLLESGAHFGH
+10 LLEAGAHFGH

-49 IPMLYQALT
+49 IPLLHRALT

-110 SKTIA
+110 SNTIK
-115 RLRTIEDSLDS
+115 RLRTIEDLLDNDDL
-126 EESSGLT
+126 SGLT

-162 LIFVIDTV
+162 LIFVLDTV

-185 IAAVIDSNSNPE
+185 IAAIIDSNSNPD
-197 GITYPIPG
+197 GVTYPIPG
-205 NDDSTKAIA
+205 NDDSTKSIS
-214 LYCDL
+214 LFCDL

-224 LDGIAQSQNETADS
+224 LDGIAQSQNETSADTKTAPKVTKNKNVKTKDV
-238 KSIEKVKK
+238 KSDDDKAEDKEIKKKKSDKVEDSSVKK
-246 SKKLEDASATKEV
+246 SVKKEEDKSKNSLSDEV
-259 NQDSELTVQI
+259 SVAQSDAI
-269 AEEAKSEGEEVKIV
+269 EVKAS
-283 EEISSEEKETK
+283 EISEK
-294 PAKDSSDKEKETEKP
+294 KEK
-309 KKAAPKSKDDSPIE
+309 
-323 VTSSKQEE
+323 
-331 KVSKEVSSKTEEG
+331 
-344 SESKE
+344 

>member
-1 MALPEYSMN
+1 MALPDYSMSE
-10 DLLESGAHFGH
+10 LLEAGAHFGH

-29 MEPYIFGVR
+29 MEPFIFGVR

-49 IPMLYQALT
+49 IPLLHRALT

-110 SKTIA
+110 SNTIK
-115 RLRTIEDSLDS
+115 RLRTIEDLLDNDDL
-126 EESSGLT
+126 SGLT

-162 LIFVIDTV
+162 LIFVLDTV

-185 IAAVIDSNSNPE
+185 IAAIIDSNSNPD
-197 GITYPIPG
+197 GVTYPIPG
-205 NDDSTKAIA
+205 NDDSTKSIS
-214 LYCDL
+214 LFCDL

-224 LDGIAQSQNETADS
+224 LDGIAQSQNETSTDS
-238 KSIEKVKK
+238 ETAPKVTKNKNVKANDTKSDGDKAEDKEIKAKK
-246 SKKLEDASATKEV
+246 SDKTGDSALKK
-259 NQDSELTVQI
+259 
-269 AEEAKSEGEEVKIV
+269 
-283 EEISSEEKETK
+283 SEEKEEDESK
-294 PAKDSSDKEKETEKP
+294 SPLSDEASVADS
-309 KKAAPKSKDDSPIE
+309 DSI
-323 VTSSKQEE
+323 EE
-331 KVSKEVSSKTEEG
+331 KVSEISEKEEK
-344 SESKE
+344 